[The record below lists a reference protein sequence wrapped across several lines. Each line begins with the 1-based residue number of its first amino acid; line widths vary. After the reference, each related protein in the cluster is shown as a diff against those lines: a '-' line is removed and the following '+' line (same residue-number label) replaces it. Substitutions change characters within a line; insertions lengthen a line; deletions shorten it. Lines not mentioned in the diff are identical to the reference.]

1 MHRDQFEQF
10 IHDNRDAF
18 DSDVPELKV
27 WGGVRQD
34 LDRRKHRRLLLW
46 RVAGVAAAVIGL
58 LFCGAGLGGYLSTPP
73 PSAIVAINDID
84 AQYAAQEA
92 AYQEEIQEKYQQLVS
107 YEQAGAVQQDL
118 KHLDETIA
126 ALRKELQAAPRGKA
140 EEIVKNL
147 LENYRAK
154 VYILER
160 VLNRI
165 QMADPDFEPAAP
177 KKAKTNERIL

>member
-27 WGGVRQD
+27 WGCIRQD

-46 RVAGVAAAVIGL
+46 RVAGIAAAVIGL
-58 LFCGAGLGGYLSTPP
+58 LFCGVALGGYLNSPTPH
-73 PSAIVAINDID
+73 SIVALEDVG

-92 AYQEEIQEKYQQLVS
+92 AYQEEIQQKYQQLVS

-118 KHLDETIA
+118 KHLDATIA
-126 ALRKELQAAPRGKA
+126 ELRKELQAAPPGKA
-140 EEIVKNL
+140 EDIVKDL
-147 LENYRAK
+147 LENYQAK

-165 QMADPDFEPAAP
+165 QMADPDFESTPP
-177 KKAKTNERIL
+177 KKANTDDRIL

>member
-18 DSDVPELKV
+18 DTDVPELKA
-27 WGGVRQD
+27 WGGIRQE
-34 LDRRKHRRLLLW
+34 LDHRKHRRLLLW
-46 RVAGVAAAVIGL
+46 KVVGVAAAVVGL
-58 LFCGAGLGGYLSTPP
+58 LFCGAALGGYLSTPV
-73 PSAIVAINDID
+73 PSAIVALDD
-84 AQYAAQEA
+84 VGAQYAAQEA
-92 AYQEEIQEKYQQLVS
+92 AYQKEIQQKYQQLVS

-118 KHLDETIA
+118 QRLDESIIE
-126 ALRKELQAAPRGKA
+126 LRKELQGAPSGKA
-140 EEIVKNL
+140 EEIVKHL

-165 QMADPDFEPAAP
+165 QMADPDFEPVVP
-177 KKAKTNERIL
+177 KKARTNDRIL